1 MTEISRRFA
10 RLVIAAVEHP
20 VAVNPNAVL
29 DAASGFLDAAPA
41 GMARPPDSV
50 ARTMAQRA
58 VDYCI
63 WPDCHTVLVRAVDAF
78 CIWCKI
84 DSAINKPRLPGL
96 QRTIFVQVIGHR
108 PRSA

>member
-20 VAVNPNAVL
+20 AAVNPNAVL

-41 GMARPPDSV
+41 GDGSPTRLGG
-50 ARTMAQRA
+50 RTMAQRA

-63 WPDCHTVLVRAVDAF
+63 WPECHTVLVRTVDAF
-78 CIWCKI
+78 CICCKI
-84 DSAINKPRLPGL
+84 DSAIN
-96 QRTIFVQVIGHR
+96 
-108 PRSA
+108 

>member
-1 MTEISRRFA
+1 MPSSMP
-10 RLVIAAVEHP
+10 LAAFWTPPRPGWLAHP
-20 VAVNPNAVL
+20 T
-29 DAASGFLDAAPA
+29 
-41 GMARPPDSV
+41 V

-84 DSAINKPRLPGL
+84 DSAIN
-96 QRTIFVQVIGHR
+96 
-108 PRSA
+108 